1 MKKLFIALLTALF
14 LVISPQIAS
23 AGDYN
28 DRFVFGFT
36 NLDMY
41 SSISYTYE
49 LTPDSDAERMKN
61 VFYSAISEMV
71 KYSISFRIPDTN
83 FIGEWI
89 CAEFMASDEMIM
101 PNGTKVKMTSC
112 EVERVSKEEAEKF
125 ANEINSKNN
134 PI

>member
-36 NLDMY
+36 DLDMY

-49 LTPDSDAERMKN
+49 LTPDSDAERMKT
-61 VFYSAISEMV
+61 VFYAAMSEMV
-71 KYSISFRIPDTN
+71 RYSVTFGIPDTN
-83 FIGEWI
+83 FVGEWI
-89 CAEFMASDEMIM
+89 CAEFMASGEMVM
-101 PNGTKVKMTSC
+101 QNGTKVKMTSC
-112 EVERVSKEEAEKF
+112 AVERVSKEDAEKY
-125 ANEINSKNN
+125 ANQTKSKNN
-134 PI
+134 SI